1 MQIQI
6 KTFIFK
12 NHLWCFWSIEK
23 FQFLYDHLRFVYGC
37 KYVIIHSHT
46 SYVVLVSSDFARA
59 TKQPNMR
66 LSDSFLVVDR
76 IVTNKHVINM
86 LSIISKIISARPI
99 RGFEFWWKLEFHL
112 LNGFMLFQFGDQ
124 IGHWFRNRF
133 CFCSRMIF
141 YYICNVS
148 TIYSV
153 NLQGTT

>member
-12 NHLWCFWSIEK
+12 NQLWCFWSIEK

-46 SYVVLVSSDFARA
+46 SYVLLVSSDFARA

-76 IVTNKHVINM
+76 IVTNKHVINNVEYHFKNDIGASNM
-86 LSIISKIISARPI
+86 GILILINVGISSTT
-99 RGFEFWWKLEFHL
+99 WFHVST
-112 LNGFMLFQFGDQ
+112 
-124 IGHWFRNRF
+124 
-133 CFCSRMIF
+133 FCSLILKQFSFLLSDDFLRH
-141 YYICNVS
+141 
-148 TIYSV
+148 
-153 NLQGTT
+153 L